1 MRKSKKLRGS
11 SGQALIETAL
21 VMPLILLLALNVVN
35 FGFFFV
41 AAVNLAATPRSGVE
55 YSILGFQTPSSLT
68 LPPAPNGATITIT
81 SVSYVS
87 QQDLNGALAN
97 PTGATIQVCSPTNGI
112 NANGINT
119 TTKCVSCTGTAC
131 GAAAAGSPAPAPD
144 PEAPTFTLN
153 RVDVDYTFNPPI
165 PGTPFGLALL
175 PMPGC
180 KQKNGTVS
188 CDFHRQVSMRAIN

>member
-1 MRKSKKLRGS
+1 MRKSRRFRGS

-41 AAVNLAATPRSGVE
+41 VAVNLAASPRSGVE
-55 YSILGFQTPSSLT
+55 YSVLGFQTPSSLVLPAAGPPNT
-68 LPPAPNGATITIT
+68 LNTI
-81 SVSYVS
+81 SYLS

-97 PTGATIQVCSPTNGI
+97 PTGATIQVCSLKNGSP
-112 NANGINT
+112 NGSGSTT
-119 TTKCVSCTGTAC
+119 TTKCVSCTGTTC
-131 GAAAAGSPAPAPD
+131 GAAGTGSPAPASD
-144 PEAPTFTLN
+144 PEAPMFTLN
-153 RVDVDYTFNPPI
+153 RVDVDYVFNPPI

-180 KQKNGTVS
+180 KQVSGTVS